1 METKGINII
10 SYVFWRK
17 EVVEKKGKNTDFK
30 ISLISYVKLD
40 AIVCIKVL
48 IMLYL
53 GENFVIYTFV
63 KGDESKANLP

>member
-17 EVVEKKGKNTDFK
+17 EVVEKKRKNTHFK

-40 AIVCIKVL
+40 VIVCIKVL
-48 IMLYL
+48 FVLYL

-63 KGDESKANLP
+63 EGDESKANLP

>member
-17 EVVEKKGKNTDFK
+17 EVVEKKGKNTHFK

-40 AIVCIKVL
+40 VIVCIKVL
-48 IMLYL
+48 FVLYL

-63 KGDESKANLP
+63 EGDESKANLP

>member
-1 METKGINII
+1 M
-10 SYVFWRK
+10 
-17 EVVEKKGKNTDFK
+17 EKKRKNTHFK

-40 AIVCIKVL
+40 VIVCIKVL
-48 IMLYL
+48 FVLYL